1 MNEKEKK
8 LNKLRELAE
17 ILDSKKSG
25 TTELVLLKKI
35 NELKDELGRLQE
47 LLGVIE
53 GNATKKTD
61 EVINNLNE
69 TYSAL
74 ESKIND
80 LSKQDIKLSKDTQ
93 YTQDYFK
100 GELQTIKNT
109 ISNLKLQHGKDGR
122 DGKDAEPIDTSTI
135 ALEASKRAVEAIKP
149 LIPIVPTSDEI
160 IAQIPVIGEK
170 VRDSLE
176 LLQGEERLD
185 AKAIKNLPKAI
196 ETGVKYY
203 GGTGLIK
210 GLRAGTNITIDNSII
225 DYPLISAAGG
235 DEADTLQT
243 VTDRG
248 ATTDNIITVPGVQ
261 IDTTA
266 TPATSA
272 PGLMQ
277 WNTVDGTLDIGMLN
291 GSVLQVGQENYV
303 YGKASGAIANGDIV
317 QEAGSQG
324 DHILVKKAV
333 PAEIIA
339 NPRLV
344 IGVATQNIANGEY
357 GYVTNFGK
365 INDVY
370 TTGWAEGDILYFDNS
385 TGALTNTEP
394 SAPERRITM
403 GRVVKEATGASE
415 NGKIFIRIAFG
426 FKLTDLDDV
435 NGTAL
440 TTDGQIPTWHDT
452 EGYFDFDKNINDY
465 IRKDGTT
472 VTTATIPFAYGL
484 TANDGALT
492 YFQYD
497 DIRSTGEPEVTI
509 SGNYNSKLY
518 IQSSGVEPNSQNGF
532 VIGKVGAGDD
542 FYIFNDASGHHIYNN
557 TFGQYVYDIS
567 RTLMDLKL
575 PLKLS
580 NYTTNGFIKTSNSD
594 GTISIDTNTYLT
606 SGAADLLYLKLDAS
620 NDPLTGALTIE
631 KTDAEAFLVRKDSDG
646 GDVFTVDTTNERVL
660 VGTPS
665 SPTGLLYVN
674 KLDDSTATGTVT
686 NYGLYQYY
694 TGNSQT
700 ITGGTFNLLTS
711 YGGSFTNIVNQT
723 YDSASQLGGFTVRGI
738 QVNAQHNGKTIGT
751 APAFGSSQTLDGI
764 NLATTSR
771 FDQGVNVSGTNTTR
785 GISNFVNELTT
796 VRSGG
801 LTSTIDAINTS
812 IALNASLIAPA
823 TGLTQTVA
831 GERITINESATNQGS
846 IIDSYGLYITISSA
860 RGSSP
865 SRFNG
870 IWIDSVTGGTTNRGI
885 VLDQDGAGGDIW
897 FGEDQ
902 DAYIRYDGTDLEI
915 QPNAVGSGKI
925 KLDTFT
931 IPNTVAQGDLL
942 YASSTTALS
951 SLAKNT
957 TATRYLSNTG
967 TSNNPAWAQIN
978 LANGVTGTLGTGN
991 GGTGQ
996 TSWTAGRVVFPTSA
1010 TVLGGDA
1017 AFFWDNT
1024 VKNLSLN
1031 FTAAAQPATSRYTYY
1046 GNYVNNVAVSA
1057 AGDAVVHSNFY
1068 GTSSFG
1074 KTYTNTSALLA
1085 SKYGFY
1091 SSVTAADIFTGTTG
1105 SSIFSKD
1112 ITGIFSFIVNSEE
1125 NRTTSSN
1132 AQTNYGIRASLSANQ
1147 KQTTSVATATF
1158 NEYGILSSVT
1168 SNYTQTTGTINS
1180 NIYGI
1185 SSVVSEAAGS
1195 TRSNQNI
1202 IGLNVDVSSNRAG
1215 SSLKGIVLPRDG
1227 AGGDIYM
1234 GAGNDFF
1241 LSYDGT
1247 DGYIQAI
1254 TGKIKLIPV
1263 DGSSVEIGGG
1273 GAGIDYSLSF
1283 NGETND
1289 GLITWMED
1297 EDYFKYSDGILMDST
1312 EEIFF
1317 RDTAIK
1323 INSIDDGHLDL
1334 TADVSIDLNA
1344 TVDAGANTIQTTGSI
1359 KGVHKAADGTAAV
1372 ADGTYSFY
1380 NDGTTSGQ
1388 VTGMTIKDGVVTAI
1402 SQIP

>member
-1 MNEKEKK
+1 MVKYVFNPFTEE
-8 LNKLRELAE
+8 LDAVLAE
-17 ILDSKKSG
+17 S
-25 TTELVLLKKI
+25 EL
-35 NELKDELGRLQE
+35 
-47 LLGVIE
+47 
-53 GNATKKTD
+53 
-61 EVINNLNE
+61 
-69 TYSAL
+69 
-74 ESKIND
+74 
-80 LSKQDIKLSKDTQ
+80 
-93 YTQDYFK
+93 
-100 GELQTIKNT
+100 
-109 ISNLKLQHGKDGR
+109 
-122 DGKDAEPIDTSTI
+122 
-135 ALEASKRAVEAIKP
+135 
-149 LIPIVPTSDEI
+149 
-160 IAQIPVIGEK
+160 
-170 VRDSLE
+170 
-176 LLQGEERLD
+176 
-185 AKAIKNLPKAI
+185 
-196 ETGVKYY
+196 
-203 GGTGLIK
+203 
-210 GLRAGTNITIDNSII
+210 
-225 DYPLISAAGG
+225 
-235 DEADTLQT
+235 
-243 VTDRG
+243 
-248 ATTDNIITVPGVQ
+248 
-261 IDTTA
+261 
-266 TPATSA
+266 
-272 PGLMQ
+272 
-277 WNTVDGTLDIGMLN
+277 
-291 GSVLQVGQENYV
+291 
-303 YGKASGAIANGDIV
+303 
-317 QEAGSQG
+317 
-324 DHILVKKAV
+324 
-333 PAEIIA
+333 
-339 NPRLV
+339 
-344 IGVATQNIANGEY
+344 
-357 GYVTNFGK
+357 
-365 INDVY
+365 
-370 TTGWAEGDILYFDNS
+370 
-385 TGALTNTEP
+385 
-394 SAPERRITM
+394 
-403 GRVVKEATGASE
+403 
-415 NGKIFIRIAFG
+415 
-426 FKLTDLDDV
+426 
-435 NGTAL
+435 
-440 TTDGQIPTWHDT
+440 
-452 EGYFDFDKNINDY
+452 
-465 IRKDGTT
+465 
-472 VTTATIPFAYGL
+472 
-484 TANDGALT
+484 
-492 YFQYD
+492 
-497 DIRSTGEPEVTI
+497 
-509 SGNYNSKLY
+509 
-518 IQSSGVEPNSQNGF
+518 SGV
-532 VIGKVGAGDD
+532 
-542 FYIFNDASGHHIYNN
+542 
-557 TFGQYVYDIS
+557 
-567 RTLMDLKL
+567 
-575 PLKLS
+575 
-580 NYTTNGFIKTSNSD
+580 
-594 GTISIDTNTYLT
+594 
-606 SGAADLLYLKLDAS
+606 YLKLDCS

-631 KTDAEAFLVRKDSDG
+631 KTDSEALLVRKDSDG

-846 IIDSYGLYITISSA
+846 IIDAYGLYITISSA

-865 SRFNG
+865 ARFNG

-885 VLDQDGAGGDIW
+885 VLDQDGAGGDIY

-978 LANGVTGTLGTGN
+978 LANGVTGTLPTAN
-991 GGTGQ
+991 GGTNQ
-996 TSWTAGRVVFPTSA
+996 TTWTAGRVVFPTSA
-1010 TVLGGDA
+1010 TQLGGDA

-1168 SNYTQTTGTINS
+1168 ANYTQTTGTINS

-1317 RDTAIK
+1317 RDSGLKIFSQADGYLNIVSDTGTRLGDATPTNYTQFDSTGHQTMVGTAQPWE
-1323 INSIDDGHLDL
+1323 DL
-1334 TADVSIDLNA
+1334 RIEPVAR
-1344 TVDAGANTIQTTGSI
+1344 TTGTGAPTFEKYFDDVAGTSRGVFLYSFTDESVANNEKEIFFTMQMPHEWNGGDI
-1359 KGVHKAADGTAAV
+1359 KMHVHWVPATSEDAVDVLWGLEYTWKDIGEVYGDTTIVNASTTFIPDDANLVAGKHYIATFSALTPGTSADGLSSVLIGRLFRNSSAAG
-1372 ADGTYSFY
+1372 DTY
-1380 NDGTTSGQ
+1380 
-1388 VTGMTIKDGVVTAI
+1388 TGKCGLLYIDAHYQKNSLGSTDEYTK
-1402 SQIP
+1402 